1 MHDPWDTRY
10 LRSRLPRGLQPERVH
25 LPFDS
30 VPYTQDDLPSVVDYS
45 GFYPLTTVV
54 IIGTQS
60 PGDVSNS
67 ILYVAWQRSY
77 PDSGS
82 WLALPSPDP
91 VPVTVQLP
99 PGMIAQQANDL
110 VTRTPV
116 PVYSTKNGRVIVD
129 VAENP
134 VALLAIPA
142 PQ

>member
-30 VPYTQDDLPSVVDYS
+30 IPYTQDD
-45 GFYPLTTVV
+45 
-54 IIGTQS
+54 
-60 PGDVSNS
+60 
-67 ILYVAWQRSY
+67 
-77 PDSGS
+77 
-82 WLALPSPDP
+82 LPSPDP